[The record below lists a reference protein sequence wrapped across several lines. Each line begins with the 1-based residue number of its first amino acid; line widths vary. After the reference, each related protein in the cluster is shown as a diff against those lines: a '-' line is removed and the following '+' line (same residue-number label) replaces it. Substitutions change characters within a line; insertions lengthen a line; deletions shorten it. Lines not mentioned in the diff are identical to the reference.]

1 MKSQAPARPSR
12 PTKAAFGH
20 RKLGLKIRDIMTRE
34 VVTVPAT
41 ASVHQAATLMST
53 REVGLLPVCHGAR
66 VVGVLTDRDI
76 TVRAAASGRSL
87 RTTQVREVM
96 TPRVVYCYEDEDVK
110 DAVDSMAEQ
119 QIRRVLV
126 FNRQQRLTGVLSI
139 GDLAL
144 DTGDTGLAGELLQ
157 CVSQPDPPPESPAVS
172 SAKSKHAG
180 RTKRGRARSRRIA

>member
-1 MKSQAPARPSR
+1 MKTKASARPRR
-12 PTKAAFGH
+12 PKKVAFDR

-41 ASVHQAATLMST
+41 ASVLQAAVLVST
-53 REVGLLPVCHGAR
+53 REVGLLPVCDGAR

-96 TPRVVYCYEDEDVK
+96 TPLVVYCYEDEDVS
-110 DAVDSMAEQ
+110 DAVDSMEER

-126 FNRQQRLTGVLSI
+126 FNRRKQLTGVLSI

-144 DTGDTGLAGELLQ
+144 DTGNKLLAGELLQ
-157 CVSQPDPPPESPAVS
+157 RVSLPDPPPPSPAVS
-172 SAKSKHAG
+172 AVKSNAAG
-180 RTKRGRARSRRIA
+180 RTERGGARSRRIS